1 MGKSSPIR
9 QTSRACHDDD
19 DAEVDEGDDG
29 EEYRDGLTQCMIPL
43 AISAINCKL
52 NNSRKN
58 SIKLSMFLHVNILHV
73 HL

>member
-1 MGKSSPIR
+1 MGKRSPIR
-9 QTSRACHDDD
+9 QTSRACQDDD

-29 EEYRDGLTQCMIPL
+29 DEYRDGLAQYMMSL

-58 SIKLSMFLHVNILHV
+58 SSKLSMFLHVNILHV